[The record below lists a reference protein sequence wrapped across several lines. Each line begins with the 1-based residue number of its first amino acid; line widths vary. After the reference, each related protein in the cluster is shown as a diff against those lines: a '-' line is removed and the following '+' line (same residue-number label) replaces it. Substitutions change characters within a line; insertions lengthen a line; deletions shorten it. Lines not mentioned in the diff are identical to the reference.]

1 MVINMKKQLFGK
13 NIVPSCVY
21 CEYSKNEGE
30 SQFCTANKQ
39 LKNGK
44 CKKFNYNP
52 IMREPKG
59 MAPLKSFDKEDFT
72 L

>member
-1 MVINMKKQLFGK
+1 MKKHLFGN

-21 CEYSKNEGE
+21 CEHSKTEGSAQYCE
-30 SQFCTANKQ
+30 AHRT

-44 CKKFNYNP
+44 CKKFRYNP
-52 IMREPKG
+52 IMREPRG
-59 MAPLKSFDKEDFT
+59 TAPLKTFTKEDFT

>member
-1 MVINMKKQLFGK
+1 MKKQLFGN

-21 CEYSKNEGE
+21 CEHSRTEGS
-30 SQFCTANKQ
+30 SQFCSVNRS
-39 LKNGK
+39 LVNGK
-44 CKKFNYNP
+44 CKKFRYNP

-59 MAPLKSFDKEDFT
+59 TAPLKTFSKKDFE